1 MDYWHGSCAR
11 AVSDTNDAGWECVG
25 SLDGLANGE
34 LQSSMLGD
42 EEIVLCR
49 VGNEVFALHNW
60 CTHADARLSEG
71 SLHGYELQ
79 CPLHESRFDVRSGRV
94 LCAPAETDVRAFP
107 IRIVNDGIH
116 AKMEVSTH
124 TGGKP

>member
-1 MDYWHGSCAR
+1 MDHRHGGRAR
-11 AVSDTNDAGWECVG
+11 AVSDTTEAGWECVG
-25 SLDGLANGE
+25 SLDELASGA

-79 CPLHESRFDVRSGRV
+79 CPLHEGRFDVRSGRA
-94 LCAPAETDVRAFP
+94 LCAPVETDIRAFP
-107 IRIVNDGIH
+107 IRIVDNDIH
-116 AKMEVSTH
+116 AKW
-124 TGGKP
+124 K

>member
-1 MDYWHGSCAR
+1 MDHRHGGGAR
-11 AVSDTNDAGWECVG
+11 AVSDTTEAGWECVG
-25 SLDGLANGE
+25 SLDELASGA

-79 CPLHESRFDVRSGRV
+79 CPLHEGRFDVRSGRA
-94 LCAPAETDVRAFP
+94 LCAPVETDIRAFP
-107 IRIVNDGIH
+107 IRIVDNDIH
-116 AKMEVSTH
+116 AKW
-124 TGGKP
+124 K